1 MLGTMAAILL
11 QIAPVEPNVV
21 KNYFPGKTLRDT
33 TKNYVVIHNDGGNL
47 NAHATRLVLRA
58 RRLAYHY
65 FIEDDGTI
73 HQFMDLRYVAKHAG
87 NSRWGGLFN
96 WNTFSIGVALQ
107 GASFTEYTCKQYES
121 LKNLLSYIR
130 LRYPDNVDKPL
141 LGHEDIAWPRGRKH
155 DPGKNFEPWRLEHD
169 ITCIA

>member
-1 MLGTMAAILL
+1 MLSIMTLVFL
-11 QIAPVEPNVV
+11 QLALPEPNVI
-21 KNYFPGKTLRDT
+21 KNYLPSRTPRDT

-47 NAHATRLVLRA
+47 NARATRNILKA

-65 FIEDDGTI
+65 FIETNGAI

-87 NSRWGGLFN
+87 DSRWGGLFN

-107 GASFTEYTCKQYES
+107 GNNFTNYSCKQYES

-130 LRYPDNVDKPL
+130 LRYPDSVNNPL
-141 LGHEDIAWPRGRKH
+141 LGHETIAWPRGRKH
-155 DPGKNFEPWRLEHD
+155 DPGKHFELWRLEHD
-169 ITCIA
+169 ITCIT